1 MQFPANIANDVV
13 DASMR
18 LLVRDIMRVHIG
30 GSTGREELLLDGR
43 VIVWFLIWGRRAA
56 VCAEG

>member
-18 LLVRDIMRVHIG
+18 LLVRDIMRVH
-30 GSTGREELLLDGR
+30 RR
-43 VIVWFLIWGRRAA
+43 VDWA
-56 VCAEG
+56 